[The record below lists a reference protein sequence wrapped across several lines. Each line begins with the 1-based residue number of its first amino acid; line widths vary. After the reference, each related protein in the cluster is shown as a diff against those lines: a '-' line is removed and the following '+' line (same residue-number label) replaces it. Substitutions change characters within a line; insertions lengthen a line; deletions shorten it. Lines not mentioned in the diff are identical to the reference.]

1 MITSCKDLICYKRI
15 DKDLLKVVIIRVQEQ
30 MSINIR
36 NSLIKLFN
44 INR

>member
-1 MITSCKDLICYKRI
+1 MTSCKDLICYRRT

-36 NSLIKLFN
+36 DSLIKLFN
-44 INR
+44 IDR